1 VGLFNSLKVSASG
14 MTAQRLRMDVIAD
27 NVANADSTRG
37 AGQGPYKRK
46 LVVFSEALDQ
56 ARAGSVAD
64 RSRSSRGAASRDRIE
79 GTESLAGVKVV
90 GIVEDSRP
98 GPLVYDPGHPDADQ
112 NGYVEMPNVDI
123 VREMVD
129 MISASRAYESNIAVF
144 EATKSMFLKALDI
157 GR

>member
-1 VGLFNSLKVSASG
+1 MGLFNSLRVSASG

-37 AGQGPYKRK
+37 AEQGPYRRK
-46 LVVFSEALDQ
+46 LVVFSEALDK
-56 ARAGSVAD
+56 ARAGSVAA
-64 RSRSSRGAASRDRIE
+64 RSGPSRGAAAGGRA
-79 GTESLAGVKVV
+79 ESTQSPAGVKVV

-98 GPLVYDPGHPDADQ
+98 GPLVYDPGHPHADE

>member
-1 VGLFNSLKVSASG
+1 
-14 MTAQRLRMDVIAD
+14 M
-27 NVANADSTRG
+27 
-37 AGQGPYKRK
+37 
-46 LVVFSEALDQ
+46 
-56 ARAGSVAD
+56 
-64 RSRSSRGAASRDRIE
+64 
-79 GTESLAGVKVV
+79 
-90 GIVEDSRP
+90 EDSRP
-98 GPLVYDPGHPDADQ
+98 GPLVYDPGHPDADE

>member
-1 VGLFNSLKVSASG
+1 MSLFNSLRVSASG

-27 NVANADSTRG
+27 NVANADSTG
-37 AGQGPYKRK
+37 GPLQGPYKRK
-46 LVVFSEALDQ
+46 LVVFSEALDRAQ
-56 ARAGSVAD
+56 AGRVAT
-64 RSRSSRGAASRDRIE
+64 RSRSSRSMVGAGRTQ

-90 GIVEDSRP
+90 GIVEDSRQ
-98 GPLVYDPGHPDADQ
+98 GPLVYDPGHPHADE

-144 EATKSMFLKALDI
+144 EATKAMFLKALDI